1 MKTLKENMIKY
12 AVILM
17 LIIIAFILGRCG
29 KEKNAPLME
38 QQFVYI
44 KDTTTYTGNITAP
57 VGVNQGVK
65 YVIRWKTMYDTITNL
80 DTVYNDVVIIDSTRC
95 MEIAEDYYSTYAY
108 DRTIVDDSNL
118 TVRLLD
124 TTYMNAIQ
132 SSRYEYK
139 INRPQ
144 TIIINRPQR
153 PVTIYSGV
161 NMFYSKENGFSPTV
175 GVHIVTN
182 KLTMFYGVGNKCQ
195 NAGIYFK
202 LY

>member
-1 MKTLKENMIKY
+1 
-12 AVILM
+12 
-17 LIIIAFILGRCG
+17 
-29 KEKNAPLME
+29 ME

-44 KDTTTYTGNITAP
+44 KDTTTYTGNVVAP

-65 YVIRWKTMYDTITNL
+65 YLIRWRTMYDTITNI
-80 DTVYNDVVIIDSTRC
+80 DTIINDVVIIDSTKC
-95 MEIAEDYYSTYAY
+95 LEIAEDYYSTYAY
-108 DRTIVDDSNL
+108 DRIIVDDSNL

-124 TTYMNAIQ
+124 TTYMNSIQ
-132 SSRYEYK
+132 SSSYEYK

-153 PVTIYSGV
+153 PVTVYGGV
-161 NMFYSKENGFSPTV
+161 NMFYSKQNGFSPTA

-182 KLTMFYGVGNKCQ
+182 RVTMFYGIGNKCQ
-195 NAGIYFK
+195 SAGVYFK

>member
-1 MKTLKENMIKY
+1 MKAIKENMFKY

-17 LIIIAFILGRCG
+17 LIVIAFILGRCG
-29 KEKNAPLME
+29 KEKE
-38 QQFVYI
+38 QSLIDQEIVYV
-44 KDTTTYTGNITAP
+44 KDTTTYTDNVTNP

-65 YVIRWKTMYDTITNL
+65 YIIRWRTIYDTITNI
-80 DTVYNDVVIIDSTRC
+80 DTIINDVVIIDSTKC
-95 MEIAEDYYSTYAY
+95 MEIAEDYYSTYTY
-108 DRTIVDDSNL
+108 DRIIVDDSNL

-124 TTYMNAIQ
+124 TTYMNELQ

-144 TIIINRPQR
+144 KIVINRPQR
-153 PVTIYSGV
+153 PVTVYGGV
-161 NMFYSKENGFSPTV
+161 NMFYSKQNGFSPTV
-175 GVHIVTN
+175 GVHVVAN
-182 KLTMFYGVGNKCQ
+182 RVTMFYGIGNKCQ